1 METSQQQ
8 IHEFEEVF
16 SELKAML
23 HLPDEVMIRL
33 YNKFFE
39 SISPTLTQLN
49 EAIAACDYETI
60 EILAHAIKGSAGSVR
75 YTAISEIAQE
85 LEKNTHLKENDVYQ
99 ERFNE
104 LLEKFNRAEES
115 FKLWKNKMGLI
126 SPT

>member
-1 METSQQQ
+1 MKTQEEQ
-8 IHEFEEVF
+8 IQEFEEIS

-49 EAIAACDYETI
+49 EAIAACDYESIKMLT
-60 EILAHAIKGSAGSVR
+60 HAIKGSAGSLR
-75 YTAISEIAQE
+75 YTTISEIAEE
-85 LEKNTHLKENDVYQ
+85 LENNAHAKENYGYQ

-104 LLEKFNRAEES
+104 LLEKFNRAEEC
-115 FKLWKNKMGLI
+115 FKLWKNKMGLL
-126 SPT
+126 